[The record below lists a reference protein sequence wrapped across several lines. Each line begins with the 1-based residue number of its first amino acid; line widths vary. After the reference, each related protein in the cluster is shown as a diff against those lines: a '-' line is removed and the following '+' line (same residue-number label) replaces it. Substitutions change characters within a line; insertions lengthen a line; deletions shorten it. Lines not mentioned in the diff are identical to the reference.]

1 MISLVRPSCVRVL
14 IKSSVLNR
22 CGRSQ
27 LGAAASLHTT
37 KMVQIKEGDKV
48 PSVDLFED
56 SPANK
61 VNIADLCAGKK
72 VILFAVP
79 GAFTPGC
86 SKTHLPGYVEKAT
99 DLKSS
104 GATEIVC
111 VSVNDPFVMSAWGK
125 QHNATGKV
133 RMLAD
138 PAAVFTKALDLGADL
153 PPLGGLRSKRYS
165 MVVEDGVVKS
175 LNVEPDGTG
184 LSCSLADKI
193 KL

>member
-1 MISLVRPSCVRVL
+1 MHPVLVKCLTSKLSLVTQL
-14 IKSSVLNR
+14 
-22 CGRSQ
+22 GRSTAVTQ
-27 LGAAASLHTT
+27 RLSFHTT
-37 KMVQIKEGDKV
+37 KMVQIKEGDKI
-48 PSVDLFED
+48 PSIDLYED

-61 VNIADLCAGKK
+61 VNISDLCAGKK

-86 SKTHLPGYVEKAT
+86 SKTHLPGYVDRAAE
-99 DLKSS
+99 LKST
-104 GATEIVC
+104 GVAEVVC

-125 QHNATGKV
+125 QHNTAGKV

-138 PAAVFTKALDLGADL
+138 PSAVFTKQLDLGADL

-165 MVVEDGVVKS
+165 MVLEDGVIKA

-193 KL
+193 KV